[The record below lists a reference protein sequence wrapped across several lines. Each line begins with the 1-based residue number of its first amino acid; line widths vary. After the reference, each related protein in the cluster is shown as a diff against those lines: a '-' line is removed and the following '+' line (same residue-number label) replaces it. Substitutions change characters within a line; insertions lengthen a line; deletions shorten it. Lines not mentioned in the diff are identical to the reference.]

1 MWLLYSASMCRYQH
15 NHPLTS
21 RSSGLL
27 RKLTV
32 AQLAKKFPVFYR
44 TRRFSTVFT
53 KSANPSPFSA
63 GRFYSCKIQHNI
75 TLRSMPRPQ
84 KRYNFFQHFRQ
95 KFSSRYDT
103 YDNPNM
109 SSITTKTLSYAIHKE
124 LWLLSQN
131 CSEADTLTSNCS
143 RWSPYVL
150 STLVAKTTLWVMRA
164 AVWMPAGTR
173 DFSDL

>member
-1 MWLLYSASMCRYQH
+1 MCRYQH

-27 RKLTV
+27 RKLTA
-32 AQLAKKFPVFYR
+32 AQLAKKFSVFYR
-44 TRRFSTVFT
+44 TRRFGTVFT

-63 GRFYSCKIQHNI
+63 GWFYSCKIQHNI

-84 KRYNFFQHFRQ
+84 KRHHFFSTYNKNSHLDMTPMTIPICRASQ
-95 KFSSRYDT
+95 
-103 YDNPNM
+103 P
-109 SSITTKTLSYAIHKE
+109 ITLYYAVHKE

-131 CSEADTLTSNCS
+131 CSEAGTLTSNCS

-150 STLVAKTTLWVMRA
+150 SILVAKTTLCVRRA
-164 AVWMPAGTR
+164 AVWMPAGAR